1 MNGVYGSF
9 IENFPELY
17 ESFIVWTKED
27 KSDVRTVRGIYMPSD
42 GDTIKRRKYTSGNTA
57 LDIKE
62 VDEFYISRKYDNYI
76 KTGDYIQK
84 VKDNIIRRLTGMVP
98 YDKAAGYRIYVV
110 ERVTGTTTDKNEELS
125 IKEATFA

>member
-42 GDTIKRRKYTSGNTA
+42 GDIIKRRKYTSGNTA

-62 VDEFYISRKYDNYI
+62 VDEFYISRKYDNYV

-98 YDKAAGYRIYVV
+98 YGKAAGYRIYVV